1 MHASRVVCAMR
12 STRNPICDGRLPLRL
27 SNILGPA
34 PNAVE
39 TFSEE
44 ADSPSEECSANLL
57 KYITLTQAKRG

>member
-1 MHASRVVCAMR
+1 M
-12 STRNPICDGRLPLRL
+12 RNPICDGRLPIRL

-44 ADSPSEECSANLL
+44 ADSPLEECRANLL
-57 KYITLTQAKRG
+57 KYIPLTQAKRG